1 MKSPRIAVENSPK
14 KLAPT
19 KIIQA
24 AVQPV
29 SKLLRVSCS
38 KCGKELAIDN
48 AFCCFKPEL
57 KFKNGEYREVLFS
70 VFLCSEC
77 SKTVEKNNEKPTLN

>member
-1 MKSPRIAVENSPK
+1 MKSARVEDENSPK
-14 KLAPT
+14 KLAPAR
-19 KIIQA
+19 IIHA

-29 SKLLRVSCS
+29 LQLCRLSCF
-38 KCGKELAIDN
+38 KCCKELTIDN

-57 KFKNGEYREVLFS
+57 KFINGEYRESIFS

-77 SKTVEKNNEKPTLN
+77 SKTAEKNKGKPILN